1 MPEAYLSATLAK
13 NFRFIWFMSSLG
25 VHSPCFWINVTTI
38 FFSNFLTLS
47 HRNVLNSSIQFPNWI
62 LNSRSLWE
70 ILNRKRITIR
80 VYRLYIY
87 GIVPDYVPCFCIE
100 RQISP
105 KEYLTLKVIFLHE
118 SESKNLSIYKPILMW
133 TKLPEKQRKLQ
144 FLKWDLEK
152 RFNENIKKSGGK

>member
-100 RQISP
+100 SQISP

-118 SESKNLSIYKPILMW
+118 SVSKNSMGGFGNNPIYPLLSTWISTW
-133 TKLPEKQRKLQ
+133 TE
-144 FLKWDLEK
+144 FETY
-152 RFNENIKKSGGK
+152 FGKNTYMALS